1 MRIGYM
7 IDLIHRFNSIKR
19 SSVNQLEKIDSL
31 NRLISDMEEAFEIPT
46 DDSYAMREFKKN
58 NEFLFNFY
66 MEVKDQRE
74 VTADAMVTY

>member
-1 MRIGYM
+1 M